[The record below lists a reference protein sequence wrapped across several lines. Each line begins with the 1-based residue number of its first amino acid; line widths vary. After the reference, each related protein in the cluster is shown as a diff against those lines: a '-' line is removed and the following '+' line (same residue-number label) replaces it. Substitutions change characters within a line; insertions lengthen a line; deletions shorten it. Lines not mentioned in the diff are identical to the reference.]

1 MSFGNYAAN
10 KANALYLNSA
20 SNIIAA
26 IVFIIFILAPM
37 ITFYVFLGEIFWR
50 VLLLIVCCFIISPFL
65 GVYGVG
71 RAAAPVSPNQ
81 FLFMLFGN
89 RKKEAEQTSKTKII
103 DKIRIVDVIKGI
115 LFSFFLV
122 ILYKF
127 FTWLYGSLFFLGFF
141 IYVVGPVVKLIMKS
155 A

>member
-1 MSFGNYAAN
+1 
-10 KANALYLNSA
+10 
-20 SNIIAA
+20 
-26 IVFIIFILAPM
+26 
-37 ITFYVFLGEIFWR
+37 
-50 VLLLIVCCFIISPFL
+50 
-65 GVYGVG
+65 VG

>member
-1 MSFGNYAAN
+1 MSLGNHTAI
-10 KANALYLNSA
+10 KENALYLNTA
-20 SNIIAA
+20 SKIIAS
-26 IVFIIFILAPM
+26 ILFILIILAPM
-37 ITFYVFLGEIFWR
+37 IMIYVFLGGIFWR

-65 GVYGVG
+65 GLYGIG

-81 FLFMLFGN
+81 FLFMLFAY
-89 RKKEAEQTSKTKII
+89 RKKEAAQISKTN
-103 DKIRIVDVIKGI
+103 IRENISIVDVIKGV
-115 LFSFFLV
+115 LFTFLLV
-122 ILYKF
+122 ILYPF

>member
-1 MSFGNYAAN
+1 MSLSKYAVIKEN
-10 KANALYLNSA
+10 DLYLNSA

-26 IVFIIFILAPM
+26 IAFIFLILAPM
-37 ITFYVFLGEIFWR
+37 ITFYYFLGEIFWR

-71 RAAAPVSPNQ
+71 RAASPVSPNQ

-89 RKKEAEQTSKTKII
+89 RKKEAAQTNETKII
-103 DKIRIVDVIKGI
+103 EKIRIIDVIKGI

-122 ILYKF
+122 ILYQF